1 MNFAAPQALLLLL
14 VVLAVGGQIWLTF
27 RWKGRMLKLFAQDA
41 TIPSLTGSVSRFRRS
56 GKAALTVIALAAAVF
71 ALARPYVGEK
81 PQPARATP
89 SDLLVL
95 LDVSLSMAA
104 QDVQPSRF
112 ALAQQEIFGLLDR
125 LNGGRIGLVVFG
137 GSAALRFP
145 LTFDYD
151 AARVLARAVEIDSA
165 PSPGTALAEGVR
177 TAVTGLRQSEA
188 PVRAILLLSDGE
200 DFGGPLEE
208 VLQQVAEAGIP
219 VHVVGMGTP
228 QGSTIPVKDSSGAGA
243 TFKRDRSGQMVITRL
258 NEPALQ
264 HLAASTNGSYQRAT
278 PQARELQDILEKL
291 VRQENQSI
299 EELAAAPAND
309 LTPYFALLTFLLL
322 VMELLI
328 PERRGGRALPAVL
341 LVLLP
346 LSLLTTPACVR
357 ENDEAFE
364 LNQLGSQRYHQAQY
378 GEALEAFRQAQ
389 VKRPDLAELNFNA
402 GDALY
407 KTQEF
412 QRAVRETQRALSDQ
426 QGGLRADAYFNMGNA
441 YFQLERFQDA
451 FEEYKRA
458 LREAPQDLDA
468 KINLELALRRLT
480 EQGQSQGNQG
490 DRSEQQQGGQDQQK
504 PEDQQQ
510 GQGQRNA
517 DDQEAAQPGDPS
529 QDPPQDLKRALEN
542 AGQELTIEEVLRIL
556 DALRERERRLQTEY
570 HERAPRGGATS
581 RPEKDW

>member
-14 VVLAVGGQIWLTF
+14 LVFAVGGQIWLSF
-27 RWKGRMLKLFAQDA
+27 RWKGRMLKLFVQGA
-41 TIPSLTGSVSRFRRS
+41 TLPSLTGSVSRFRQS
-56 GKAALTVIALAAAVF
+56 GKAALTVLALAAAVF

-104 QDVQPSRF
+104 QDVQPSRL

-125 LNGGRIGLVVFG
+125 LNGGRVGLVVFG

-151 AARVLARAVEIDSA
+151 AARVLTRAVEIDSA

-177 TAVTGLRQSEA
+177 TAVNGLRQSEA

-200 DFGGPLEE
+200 DYGGPLEE
-208 VLQQVAEAGIP
+208 ILHEVAEAGIS
-219 VHVVGMGTP
+219 VHVVGLGTP
-228 QGSTIPVKDSSGAGA
+228 QGSTIPVADLPGTGA
-243 TFKRDRSGQMVITRL
+243 TFKRDRSGQLVVTRL
-258 NEPALQ
+258 NEPVLQ

-278 PQARELQDILEKL
+278 PEARELQGIFERLL
-291 VRQENQSI
+291 RQENQSI
-299 EELAAAPAND
+299 EELAAAPTND
-309 LTPYFALLTFLLL
+309 LTPYFALLAFLLL
-322 VMELLI
+322 VVELLI

-357 ENDEAFE
+357 ENDEAYE
-364 LNQLGSQRYHQAQY
+364 LNLLGSQRYHQAQY

-389 VKRPDLAELNFNA
+389 VKRPDLPELNLNA
-402 GDALY
+402 GGALY

-412 QRAVRETQRALSDQ
+412 QRAVRETQRALADL
-426 QGGLRADAYFNMGNA
+426 QGGLRANAYFNMGDA

-468 KINLELALRRLT
+468 KINLELALRSLT

-490 DRSEQQQGGQDQQK
+490 DRSEQQQGEQNQQK

-510 GQGQRNA
+510 GQRNA
-517 DDQEAAQPGDPS
+517 DDQQAAQSGNS
-529 QDPPQDLKRALEN
+529 TQDPAQDLRQALKD
-542 AGQELTIEEVLRIL
+542 ADRELTIEEVLRIL
-556 DALRERERRLQTEY
+556 DALRERERQLQTEY
-570 HERAPRGGATS
+570 NERAPQGGATS